1 MSIQARI
8 EALVDESVA
17 RDEAPGIAAGV
28 LMRGERYVAA
38 AGSLGTDGRP
48 VGRDSLFRISSM
60 TKPITAAAVLAL
72 VEENTLALDEPIDRL
87 LPELADRQ
95 VLREPS
101 GSITDTVPATRAITT
116 RDLLT
121 FTWGFGQQG
130 ALFGGAPWPIV
141 NAAAERN
148 LETFGP
154 PNPAAMP
161 DADTWIARLGELPL
175 MTQPGERWLYH
186 SGFQVLG
193 VLAARAVGATLLD
206 VLRERVLDP
215 LGMSDTAFH
224 TTDTNRLATSY
235 LRHDGE
241 LQVYDAADGQWSVPP
256 QFQDGG
262 AGLVSSID
270 DMLTFGSALLHGG
283 APILSTR
290 TVADMTRNHLTDE
303 QRTRVWPG
311 FDILDGAGWGFGVA
325 AYADGS
331 YGWDGG
337 LGTRWISFPDIDA
350 TVVVLSQRGFDETGY
365 AGAGVIDLVRSWRSS
380 R

>member
-1 MSIQARI
+1 
-8 EALVDESVA
+8 
-17 RDEAPGIAAGV
+17 
-28 LMRGERYVAA
+28 
-38 AGSLGTDGRP
+38 
-48 VGRDSLFRISSM
+48 M
-60 TKPITAAAVLAL
+60 TRSITAAAVLAL
-72 VEENTLALDEPIDRL
+72 VEEKALALDEPVDRL
-87 LPELADRQ
+87 LPELADRR
-95 VLREPS
+95 VLCEPS
-101 GSITDTVPATRAITT
+101 GSIADTVAAARAVTT

-141 NAAAERN
+141 TAAAERH

-154 PNPAAMP
+154 PEPGGMP

-175 MTQPGERWLYH
+175 MAQPGARWLYH

-193 VLAARAVGATLLD
+193 VLAARVAGSMLLD
-206 VLRERVLDP
+206 VLRDRVLDP
-215 LGMSDTAFH
+215 LGMSDTAFYA
-224 TTDTNRLATSY
+224 TDTTRLATSY
-235 LRHDGE
+235 MRHDGE
-241 LQVYDAADGQWSVPP
+241 LQVYDAPDGQWSVPP
-256 QFQDGG
+256 RFQDGG
-262 AGLVSSID
+262 AGLVSSLD

-283 APILSTR
+283 DPVLSAR
-290 TVADMTRNHLTDE
+290 TVADMTRNHLTEE

-311 FDILDGAGWGFGVA
+311 FDILGGAGWGFGVA

-337 LGTRWISFPDIDA
+337 LGTRWINFPDIDA

-365 AGAGVIDLVRSWRSS
+365 AGAGVVDLVRSLRTS